1 MKKLR
6 VLVALVIFC
15 LVSAKFF
22 DVYSALPKSY
32 TMYYNPIGTQ
42 FAPSLLKML
51 AFGSLAMGAGFITF
65 TILALIFGRAYCSF
79 FCLFG
84 ILMDIIRRI
93 VIFPANSFLKKTK
106 LGKFCAKNFVVQKY
120 AKARNV
126 MRTSFLFIAILSI
139 FLGYGALFGIIDPY
153 SLYGKIMGG
162 IVHPTAC
169 LIVNGTSQA
178 LYSFEIFAV
187 RPVNGDPTIPLALFG
202 VSLFILFVITTM
214 TALRGRLY
222 CNTICPV
229 GAFLGF
235 FANFSLFK
243 ISLDNTKCIS
253 CGMCERNCKTQCIDA
268 KNKSVDFSRCVLCFN
283 CAEKCPKNAVKFSL
297 NTIISKLLKKGESKT
312 EAKSNFVSQ
321 KISRR
326 KFPKLAL
333 GLTAIFC
340 VAGKKERKQL
350 RDRKSANDKDCC
362 DATPFTIDGQRP
374 DKRLT
379 MPPGARTMDNFLEN
393 CTACQRCTSACK
405 AHILKPSLT
414 ELGLSGFMQPFMD
427 FSSGYCIH
435 ACHECSK
442 ACPTGAIKFIG
453 GKEKRHTKIGTAIF
467 RQELCVVETD
477 GTDCAACAEHC
488 PVSAIE
494 MLPYGDKE
502 DALFVPHV
510 HSDVCIG
517 CGACEFICPVRPHK
531 AIVVQGVKTHKKA
544 VVFDESMRI
553 YKPEEEEK
561 KSDKKAEEKT
571 KPTPQNDFPF

>member
-6 VLVALVIFC
+6 VVVALVIFC
-15 LVSAKFF
+15 LISAKFF
-22 DVYSALPKSY
+22 DVYSALPKAY
-32 TMYYNPIGTQ
+32 TMHYNPIGTQ
-42 FAPSLLKML
+42 FAPSLMKIL

-84 ILMDIIRRI
+84 ILMDIIRRV

-139 FLGYGALFGIIDPY
+139 MLGYGALFGIIDPY

-162 IVHPTAC
+162 IVHPAAC
-169 LIVNGTSQA
+169 LAVNGTSQV
-178 LYSFEIFAV
+178 LYNFGIFSV
-187 RPVNGDPTIPLALFG
+187 RPVNGDPTIPLAAFG
-202 VSLFILFVITTM
+202 VAIFILGTITTM

-229 GAFLGF
+229 GSFLGF

-243 ISLDNTKCIS
+243 ISLDNNKCIS

-268 KNKSVDFSRCVLCFN
+268 KNKNVDFSRCVLCFN
-283 CAEKCPKNAVKFSL
+283 CAEKCPKNAVRYSL
-297 NTIISKLLKKGESKT
+297 NPKVAKLFAKKENKQESQN
-312 EAKSNFVSQ
+312 NFVSE

-333 GLTAIFC
+333 GLSALFC
-340 VAGKKERKQL
+340 IASKKE
-350 RDRKSANDKDCC
+350 SANTDKKS

-379 MPPGARTMDNFLEN
+379 MPPGSRSMENFLEN
-393 CTACQRCTSACK
+393 CTACQRCTAACK
-405 AHILKPSLT
+405 AHILKPSLG

-494 MLPYGDKE
+494 MLPYGDEE

-517 CGACEFICPVRPHK
+517 CGACEFICPVQPHK

-553 YKPEEEEK
+553 YKPEQKEK
-561 KSDKKAEEKT
+561 KKDKKEET
-571 KPTPQNDFPF
+571 KPASQNDFPF

>member
-1 MKKLR
+1 MKTFFNIMKKLR
-6 VLVALVIFC
+6 VIVALVIFC
-15 LVSAKFF
+15 LVSLKFF
-22 DVYSALPKSY
+22 DVYASLPKSY

-42 FAPSLLKML
+42 FAPSLLKMF
-51 AFGSLAMGAGFITF
+51 AFGSSAFITF
-65 TILALIFGRAYCSF
+65 TILALLFGRAYCSF

-93 VIFPANSFLKKTK
+93 ALFPTNSFLKKTK
-106 LGKFCAKNFVVQKY
+106 FGKFCTKNFVTQKY

-126 MRTSFLFIAILSI
+126 MRTSFLLIAILSI
-139 FLGYGALFGIIDPY
+139 ILGYGALFGLIDPY
-153 SLYGKIMGG
+153 SLYGKIMGS

-169 LIVNGTSQA
+169 LIVNETSQV
-178 LYSFEIFAV
+178 LYSFGNFAI
-187 RPVNGDPTIPLALFG
+187 RPVNGDPTIPLSAFG
-202 VSLFILFVITTM
+202 VSIFILITISIM

-235 FANFSLFK
+235 FANFSIFK
-243 ISLDNTKCIS
+243 ISLDKSKCIS

-283 CAEKCPKNAVKFSL
+283 CAEKCPKNAVRFKINPTLSSFGKKKSENTKVQNNFS
-297 NTIISKLLKKGESKT
+297 E
-312 EAKSNFVSQ
+312 Q

-326 KFPKLAL
+326 KFPKVAL
-333 GLTAIFC
+333 GLSALFC
-340 VAGKKERKQL
+340 AGAKKEENNK
-350 RDRKSANDKDCC
+350 NIKDTP
-362 DATPFTIDGQRP
+362 TPFTIAGQRP

-379 MPPGARTMDNFLEN
+379 MPPGARTMENFLEN
-393 CTACQRCTSACK
+393 CTACQRCTAACK
-405 AHILKPSLT
+405 AHILKPSLG

-427 FSSGYCIH
+427 FKSGYCIH

-453 GKEKRHTKIGTAIF
+453 GKDKRKTKIGTAIF

-502 DALFVPHV
+502 DALFVPHI
-510 HSDVCIG
+510 HSEVCIG
-517 CGACEFICPVRPHK
+517 CGACEFICPVQPHK
-531 AIVVQGVKTHKKA
+531 AIVVQGIKTHRKA

-553 YKPEEEEK
+553 HKPEQEAKKEDKGKEK
-561 KSDKKAEEKT
+561 PKAV
-571 KPTPQNDFPF
+571 PQNDFPF